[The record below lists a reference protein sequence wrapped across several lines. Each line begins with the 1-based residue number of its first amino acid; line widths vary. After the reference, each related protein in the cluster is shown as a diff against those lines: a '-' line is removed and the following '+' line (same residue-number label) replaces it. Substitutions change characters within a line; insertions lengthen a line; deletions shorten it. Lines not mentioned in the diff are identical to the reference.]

1 MFPSTHGT
9 FDSSYLI
16 WLDLKDAFTM
26 ENVVAFEGGPDGS
39 GGFVIVVL
47 ADGAHFMIRYF
58 VDFAF
63 VAA

>member
-16 WLDLKDAFTM
+16 WFDLKNAFTM
-26 ENVVAFEGGPDGS
+26 ENMVAFEGGPDRS

-58 VDFAF
+58 IDFAF
-63 VAA
+63 VAT